1 VLFSFFLVLMALEK
15 GKASSHPLSPPMNNQ
30 VFWQVRQTDNRSL
43 FPYQV
48 GNPFIPDST
57 ITAVGDVRTIHLVED
72 LIESAQRE
80 HPALLIT
87 VKSVDIA
94 VSPDWWNRSNSPT
107 TGIFLDPMTEDQI
120 ATFRQERRGRR
131 LIQFDIGLAPVVL
144 VSHKS
149 NPIADRGLHVSQI
162 DAMFSSTRYRGH
174 SPIQRWEDAGLGGT
188 WMQVPV
194 IPIGQYVPSSLTR
207 YFKREILKDGDM
219 KFDVVRLPDS
229 ASVIYEVG
237 RKRGAIG
244 YASKQAVNE
253 TVRIVPVTS
262 QESIHYRLPTVE
274 HVQKGIY
281 PFVRKVHLYSTANSA
296 QALYPSVKT
305 FLQFILSPQGQ
316 EILRKRGF
324 IPLRAKH
331 VQQELVRI
339 QDGGEYSSSE

>member
-1 VLFSFFLVLMALEK
+1 MIVLGKGGAFSHTPPPFVNT
-15 GKASSHPLSPPMNNQ
+15 KAAWQDYQTGSRPLL
-30 VFWQVRQTDNRSL
+30 T
-43 FPYQV
+43 YQS
-48 GNPFIPDST
+48 GNPFPSHT
-57 ITAVGDVRTIHLVED
+57 PITAVGDVRTIHLVED

-87 VKSVDIA
+87 VKSVDAA

-107 TGIFLDPMTEDQI
+107 IGIFLDPITEGQI
-120 ATFRQERRGRR
+120 ATFRRERSGRR

-162 DAMFSSTRYRGH
+162 DAMFSSTRYRGD
-174 SPIQRWEDAGLGGT
+174 SPIHRWEDAGLGGT

-194 IPIGQYVPSSLTR
+194 TPIGQYVPSSLTR

-237 RKRGAIG
+237 RKREAIG

-274 HVQKGIY
+274 HVQKRIY
-281 PFVRKVHLYSTANSA
+281 PFVRKVHLYSTASSA